1 MTTEIEM
8 IAGIRLVI
16 YVLIGWIIYFWGYRK
31 FRIDLLRHR
40 LFVLRD
46 SLFIKTY
53 SMGIPLDS
61 PSYVTMRQ
69 ILNGLLRHGHRV
81 SIWGVLAAHWGLK
94 KYPRGEQPFFDDLD
108 DQLVSLH
115 NEEYRE
121 FVQDI
126 YQRMILL
133 VFWHITTGAPILILY
148 VAYKLCVLLVQAL
161 YNRGR
166 KAIHLRSRLKIPVS
180 IPYAKKKPR
189 LKHVLPYEKSST
201 HRSPRRPL
209 RWPQGVFRQLLSIQ
223 SLSQHIALDAPG
235 SNTVPLAAQAW
246 ERTVAQTI
254 RPQQPGNM

>member
-1 MTTEIEM
+1 MTTEMEM

-31 FRIDLLRHR
+31 FRIDLLRHK

-53 SMGIPLDS
+53 SMGVPLDT

-81 SIWGVLAAHWGLK
+81 SIWGVMAAYWGLK
-94 KYPRGEQPFFDDLD
+94 KYPGGERPFSDDLD
-108 DQLVSLH
+108 DQLAALH
-115 NEEYRE
+115 NEEYKE

-126 YQRMILL
+126 YQRMMLS
-133 VFWHITTGAPILILY
+133 VFLHIITGAPILILY
-148 VAYKLCVLLVQAL
+148 AAYKLCVLLVQAL
-161 YNRGR
+161 YHRGR
-166 KAIHLRSRLKIPVS
+166 RAIH
-180 IPYAKKKPR
+180 
-189 LKHVLPYEKSST
+189 
-201 HRSPRRPL
+201 
-209 RWPQGVFRQLLSIQ
+209 LSIQ

-246 ERTVAQTI
+246 ERTSALTT
-254 RPQQPGNM
+254 RPQQPSNM